1 MAKTAQ
7 LSDFDEELYKVS
19 EVKGKYLKNKYL
31 IVIINI

>member
-19 EVKGKYLKNKYL
+19 EVKGKQKKIKNSMIK
-31 IVIINI
+31 II